1 MDRKKETTP
10 RNRKK
15 KTVTAKRI
23 TDLRESYGL
32 TQIELAEK
40 LSEKTKISAG
50 LIKRLETGDR
60 ALTPEKLKVYAD
72 FFQCYPEYITG
83 ESEYRDRAEELAAAL
98 PEEDRVNIE
107 GRTAVWRAAEQWIR
121 ASLTGADLKELEEQ
135 GRLDLFGLFCE
146 ITEPIQEIIHQLK
159 E

>member
-1 MDRKKETTP
+1 MDRKKETKP

-15 KTVTAKRI
+15 KTKTAERI
-23 TDLRESYGL
+23 TNLRKSSCLSQE
-32 TQIELAEK
+32 ELAEK

-72 FFQCYPEYITG
+72 FFHCYPEYITG
-83 ESEYRDRAEELAAAL
+83 ESECRDRADELAKAL

-121 ASLTGADLKELEEQ
+121 ASLPGADLKELEEQ
-135 GRLDLFGLFCE
+135 GRLNLFELFCE
-146 ITEPIQEIIHQLK
+146 ITEPIQERIRQLK
-159 E
+159 A